1 MRRKHREHH
10 IGQSDKDLLRRPHNE
25 VHGPHLGHFLYRE
38 KSRYQPIVALRRQL
52 EDKCSNENPTRVF
65 PVFTPVVR
73 FQVDKCL
80 MGFYKRQFPCEACY
94 GHYPPS
100 RDDEERGKTIE
111 NVCFR
116 CYPESQYNC
125 EEEHQG
131 SSSGKRWL
139 PLHVE

>member
-1 MRRKHREHH
+1 MASLIVLAIPISRGSRASVESKGATSSNLPAYRKC
-10 IGQSDKDLLRRPHNE
+10 I
-25 VHGPHLGHFLYRE
+25 
-38 KSRYQPIVALRRQL
+38 
-52 EDKCSNENPTRVF
+52 NENPTRVF

-131 SSSGKRWL
+131 SSSGKR
-139 PLHVE
+139 